1 MPAALLLLDKLK
13 QQLRYPL
20 GLFLLHP
27 MPGTV
32 DYVAT
37 KHAGAG
43 ALLHAL
49 EIAGTLVGA
58 PVALAGDEDRRHID
72 RAAGE

>member
-27 MPGTV
+27 MPGAV
-32 DYVAT
+32 NQMAAE
-37 KHAGAG
+37 HAGAG
-43 ALLHAL
+43 ALLHARP
-49 EIAGTLVGA
+49 ENS
-58 PVALAGDEDRRHID
+58 
-72 RAAGE
+72 